1 MLFVWDELAVN
12 GLRTWICGRY
22 DSSRRLFRAKERG
35 RFFACPADTG
45 RTIFA
50 VITPTL
56 ILLHIHTGHLR
67 LLSAPG
73 QVWMHLRAGR
83 QHPN

>member
-56 ILLHIHTGHLR
+56 ILLHIHTVEFEAGLIKGHTVLIN
-67 LLSAPG
+67 
-73 QVWMHLRAGR
+73 H
-83 QHPN
+83 